1 MTFTDRE
8 RFIYH
13 SATLMTLEI
22 MGSRKSKRRTVD
34 LHKFLDLIRNNRC
47 RKLTNDDIDEIY
59 NDIEEEVLLSNAVYD
74 LQIERGEKNRG
85 RKTFGDFFGV

>member
-22 MGSRKSKRRTVD
+22 MHEKRTRRSAVD
-34 LHKFLDLIRNNRC
+34 LQKFLELIKDNRC
-47 RKLTNDDIDEIY
+47 RKLTRDDLDDIY
-59 NDIEEEVLLSNAVYD
+59 NDIEEEVMLASAVYD
-74 LQIERGEKNRG
+74 LHIEKKEKERGLGK
-85 RKTFGDFFGV
+85 FFGR

>member
-22 MGSRKSKRRTVD
+22 MHEKRTRRSAVD
-34 LHKFLDLIRNNRC
+34 LQKFLELIKDNRC
-47 RKLTNDDIDEIY
+47 RKLTRDDLDDIY
-59 NDIEEEVLLSNAVYD
+59 NDIEEEVLLSSEEYD
-74 LQIERGEKNRG
+74 LHMVLNVFKPIKNNQRI
-85 RKTFGDFFGV
+85 

>member
-22 MGSRKSKRRTVD
+22 MHEKRTRRSAVD
-34 LHKFLDLIRNNRC
+34 LQKFLELIKDNRC
-47 RKLTNDDIDEIY
+47 RKLTRDDLDDIY
-59 NDIEEEVLLSNAVYD
+59 NDIEEEVLLSSAVYD
-74 LQIERGEKNRG
+74 LHMEKKDRSM
-85 RKTFGDFFGV
+85 RRFFGR